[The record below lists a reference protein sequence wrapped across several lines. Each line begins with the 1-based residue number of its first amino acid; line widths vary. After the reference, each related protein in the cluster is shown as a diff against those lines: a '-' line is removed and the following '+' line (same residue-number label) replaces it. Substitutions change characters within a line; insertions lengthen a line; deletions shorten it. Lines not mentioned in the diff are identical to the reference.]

1 VSVEGNSSC
10 NHEITWYDFFPSKAT
25 KGGLTVDAWKFVG
38 SAWEDM
44 GGIDLRFVPA
54 HAAWEG
60 DFQNARVHIVWRFQV
75 TDTGL
80 VGWIEDVPSGLRHRM
95 VHARRAPKPP
105 VTPASEVQA
114 ALREYAGFILTM
126 SGDSIA
132 SRFTA
137 DGVSQDGNSAP
148 LVGPDAIRTHL
159 ASFTGFKV
167 LGNTLAADST
177 RVVMDTAWQWGS
189 YWQRVKVPAGDTVEV
204 SGRFSATWLFSSAR
218 GWLVRRMV
226 TVGGG
231 KS

>member
-1 VSVEGNSSC
+1 VEGNGAC
-10 NHEITWYDFFPSKAT
+10 KHEIVWYDFMPST
-25 KGGLTVDAWKFVG
+25 RTPEGLTVDAWKLVG
-38 SAWEDM
+38 DQYEDM
-44 GGIDLRFVPA
+44 FDLDFVYMPA
-54 HAAWEG
+54 HGAWEG
-60 DFQNARVHIVWRFQV
+60 EFRNERVHIVWKFQV

-80 VGWIEDVPSGLRHRM
+80 VGWVEDLPWGVRRRT

-105 VTPASEVQA
+105 VTLAAEVQA

-132 SRFTA
+132 SRFTP
-137 DGVSQDGNSAP
+137 DGESQDGGSAP
-148 LVGPDAIRTHL
+148 IVGPDAIRTHL

-218 GWLVRRMV
+218 GWLVRKMV